1 MTRWFGITTASKDIM
16 VIVILKQW
24 AVKGE
29 SPYKEHRLATLNCVS
44 VILKY
49 CCIQELTLFLKSFLD
64 HQGNTG
70 DKGEQASGNCGI
82 FGGDF
87 LFLHSEDIRGQMDV
101 SLETIRRGYLS
112 LPKSKCLSLE
122 LSWMCVCVC
131 VCVVWNIV
139 IWHLPS
145 LYLCAHICIYL
156 DAHIYTHIHTHPK

>member
-1 MTRWFGITTASKDIM
+1 MTRWFGITTASKDII

-131 VCVVWNIV
+131 VCVCVWCGTLLSDTF
-139 IWHLPS
+139 HH
-145 LYLCAHICIYL
+145 YIYV
-156 DAHIYTHIHTHPK
+156 HIYAYI